1 MGELMKSFCLFCPKT
16 ALQNLKT
23 GKDVI
28 VIVFFVCS
36 SKLWACGW
44 NPIWCNHLNETSP
57 GTIWF
62 VYQVV
67 LSCNPVRLWCYRGNE
82 TSSAV
87 LSHGSIC
94 FVCSSDFWA
103 CSSGGSRGGA
113 LGARAPPLF
122 FDQNE
127 ARRAEKKF
135 VETGPRLS
143 QDMDDPSP
151 PPIWRSGS
159 ATGWMKPLQ
168 QHFYTVAGLY
178 VVLSREPV
186 DEILYGVTI
195 RMKPSFQLYF
205 HTVLFILA
213 CVASVS
219 SRRSSRKLGQDQ
231 KKLNDFFFASAL
243 TFE

>member
-67 LSCNPVRLWCYRGNE
+67 LSCNPVRLWCYHGNE

-127 ARRAEKKF
+127 ARRAEKKIC
-135 VETGPRLS
+135 GDWPPLIS
-143 QDMDDPSP
+143 GSGWPLP
-151 PPIWRSGS
+151 PPASPHLKVWICHLQ
-159 ATGWMKPLQ
+159 WMKPLQ

-186 DEILYGVTI
+186 DEILLCDHSNET
-195 RMKPSFQLYF
+195 
-205 HTVLFILA
+205 
-213 CVASVS
+213 
-219 SRRSSRKLGQDQ
+219 
-231 KKLNDFFFASAL
+231 
-243 TFE
+243 

>member
-67 LSCNPVRLWCYRGNE
+67 LSCNPVRLWCYHGNE

-127 ARRAEKKF
+127 ARRAEKKIC
-135 VETGPRLS
+135 G
-143 QDMDDPSP
+143 DWP
-151 PPIWRSGS
+151 PLISGS
-159 ATGWMKPLQ
+159 GWPLPPSEGLDLPL
-168 QHFYTVAGLY
+168 TVDETSPAALLHSSRFVCSSKSWACGWNSIWCNHSNETLLSA
-178 VVLSREPV
+178 VLSHGAIYSSLRSK
-186 DEILYGVTI
+186 
-195 RMKPSFQLYF
+195 RF
-205 HTVLFILA
+205 LA
-213 CVASVS
+213 
-219 SRRSSRKLGQDQ
+219 
-231 KKLNDFFFASAL
+231 
-243 TFE
+243 TFV

>member
-67 LSCNPVRLWCYRGNE
+67 LSCNPVRLWCYHGNE

-103 CSSGGSRGGA
+103 CSSGGSRGGGPGGPSSP
-113 LGARAPPLF
+113 LIFRPKWGPKGRKKNLWRLAPSYL
-122 FDQNE
+122 
-127 ARRAEKKF
+127 RIWM
-135 VETGPRLS
+135 T
-143 QDMDDPSP
+143 P
-151 PPIWRSGS
+151 PPPASPHLKVWICHLQ
-159 ATGWMKPLQ
+159 WMKPLQ

-186 DEILYGVTI
+186 DEILLCDHSNET
-195 RMKPSFQLYF
+195 
-205 HTVLFILA
+205 
-213 CVASVS
+213 
-219 SRRSSRKLGQDQ
+219 
-231 KKLNDFFFASAL
+231 
-243 TFE
+243 